1 MTILKVLG
9 GVFLGLMVF
18 AGLLYLLLLVNITE
32 RLQDPEIYRTAFTE
46 TDAYNRIYDEV
57 LVDEAV
63 QEQVAADLLGG
74 VDLKA
79 QDAVKVIKDVV
90 SPAYLQAQTEAN
102 IDRVS
107 AFLSYDLERLN
118 LYLELSEPLDR
129 VEMVVIDQAEQVMAE
144 LEIEETPIATKECT
158 TENLLD
164 LTDEFAGLSE
174 GKLPKAVPSLE
185 TLDEDCRRRGFD
197 YWIDRLADD
206 PRLDAEAAR
215 IIENEK
221 GGLRD
226 SFIEGDTRAFLE
238 QAAASLLRPVID
250 TSLAQLRR
258 DLQEGDRLDLLEQF
272 AEHSDDLA
280 REDIDEQA
288 EFIRASLDT
297 ASGTGRVIALVTVI
311 VGSLLLA
318 AVHLPRPTDM
328 FRWPGLTL
336 ILGGAVC
343 LAVGFVLNSALP
355 GRIRETVASPADYTS
370 DIPMTAISLAGDL
383 AESFARQLTSGF
395 VSATVVVLA
404 VGAVLFGTSFFARQV
419 WVAVRQILSGSVG
432 DDQNPSNG

>member
-1 MTILKVLG
+1 MKTILRVLA
-9 GVFLGLMVF
+9 GVFLGLVVF
-18 AGLLYLLLLVNITE
+18 AGLLYLLLLVNITG

-63 QEQVAADLLGG
+63 QEHTADLLGG
-74 VDLKA
+74 VDLKG
-79 QDAVKVIKDVV
+79 QDAVKVLREVI
-90 SPAYLQAQTEAN
+90 PPTYLQAQTEAN

-118 LYLELSEPLDR
+118 LYLELTEPLDR
-129 VEMVVIDQAEQVMAE
+129 VEMVVIDQAGQVMAE

-164 LTDEFAGLSE
+164 LTDEFAGLSD
-174 GKLPKAVPSLE
+174 GKLPESVPSLE
-185 TLDEDCRRRGFD
+185 TLDENCRRRGFD
-197 YWIDRLADD
+197 YWIDRMADD
-206 PRLDAEAAR
+206 PRLDAETAR

-221 GGLRD
+221 DDLRE
-226 SFIEGDTRAFLE
+226 SFLKGDTKTFLE
-238 QAAASLLRPVID
+238 QAAALLLRPVID
-250 TSLAQLRR
+250 ASLAQLRR

-272 AEHSDDLA
+272 AEHSDGIT

-288 EFIRASLDT
+288 EFFRDSLDT
-297 ASGTGRVIALVTVI
+297 ANGTGGVIALVTVI

-328 FRWPGLTL
+328 LRWPGLTL
-336 ILGGAVC
+336 LLGGAVC
-343 LAVGFVLNSALP
+343 LVVGFVLNSALP
-355 GRIRETVASPADYTS
+355 GGIREAVASPADYS
-370 DIPMTAISLAGDL
+370 SNIPMTAISLAGDL

-395 VSATVVVLA
+395 ISATVVVLV
-404 VGAVLFGTSFFARQV
+404 VGAVLFGTSFFVRRVRVVVRQV
-419 WVAVRQILSGSVG
+419 LAGSDG
-432 DDQNPSNG
+432 GRSIPK